1 MKTLIYSVVVL
12 FSLTIRAQTNTS
24 TKAKALDQYFSK
36 LAAVGQFNGNILV
49 AENGT
54 IVYEKSFGYADFSS
68 KKPNTQHTAFLI
80 ASVTKTMTATA
91 ILQLQEK
98 GKIQI
103 TDTYSKYFPDFPYP
117 TTTVK
122 QLLSHTSFIPS
133 SAFYRHLDSLR
144 KIKDTIFVNA
154 DVIPALVAMKK
165 PLLGEPKPMGDRAN
179 FAYSNVN
186 YYLLALLIEKLSGM
200 PYNDYMRKHVFA
212 PAGMTHSS
220 FAEFY
225 FGKDPNICTEHR
237 YRYFFDEM
245 PERVDTTSENAYIF
259 KTYNL
264 KGHGDVVS
272 TTHDLLKY
280 DAALRKGVL
289 LKPSTLAQAFQ
300 PLVYGEPD
308 MSGYGLGWSIKH
320 DSANGNVVFHHGGSI
335 GMEVMLIRNI
345 TRNQAVIYFDNTK
358 NFAFNTAMDALNIL
372 NGANLPLPKQSVA
385 KVYGK
390 TMATQGIAAAKSL
403 FATLKKDSLNYSLSE
418 DELNVLGYQFLQ
430 NNKDD
435 FAYEVFRVNV
445 ELFPS
450 SWNAYDSYGEILLK
464 MGRKEEAIKMYEKSL
479 VLNPGND
486 NGKKMLEQIRK

>member
-1 MKTLIYSVVVL
+1 MKIILYSVIVL
-12 FSLTIRAQTNTS
+12 FSLTINAQTN

-36 LAAVGQFNGNILV
+36 LAAVGQFNGSILV
-49 AENGT
+49 AENGA
-54 IVYEKSFGYADFSS
+54 IVYEKSVGYADFSS
-68 KKPNTQHTAFLI
+68 KKPNTQNTAFLI
-80 ASVTKTMTATA
+80 ASVTKTITATA

-98 GKIQI
+98 GKLEI
-103 TDTYSKYFPDFPYP
+103 TDIYSKYFPDFPYP
-117 TTTVK
+117 STTIK

-144 KIKDTIFVNA
+144 KIKDTVFVNA
-154 DVIPALVAMKK
+154 DVIPAFVAMKK
-165 PLLGEPKPMGDRAN
+165 PLLGEPKPIGDRAN

-200 PYNDYMRKHVFA
+200 SYSEYMRKHVFA

-225 FGKDPNICTEHR
+225 FGTDPNICTEHR
-237 YRYFFDEM
+237 YRFFYDEI

-272 TTHDLLKY
+272 TTHDLLNY

-289 LKPSTLAQAFQ
+289 IKPSTLEQAFQ
-300 PLVYGEPD
+300 PIVYGKPD
-308 MSGYGLGWSIKH
+308 MSGYGLGWSIMH
-320 DSANGNVVFHHGGSI
+320 DSTNGKVVFHHGGSI
-335 GMEVMLIRNI
+335 GMEVMLVRNI
-345 TRNQAVIYFDNTK
+345 TRNQTVIYFDNTK
-358 NFAFNTAMDALNIL
+358 NFAFNKAMDALKIL

-390 TMATQGIAAAKSL
+390 TMATQGIPAAKSL
-403 FATLKKDSLNYSLSE
+403 FNKIKKDSLNYSLSE
-418 DELNVLGYQFLQ
+418 DEINVLGYQFLQ
-430 NNKDD
+430 NNKND

-464 MGRKEEAIKMYEKSL
+464 MGKKEEAIKMYEKSL
-479 VLNPGND
+479 ALNPGND